1 MNTNTE
7 KKDKPNGLI
16 ATAALVG
23 IIVVLYTVLTSNS
36 SSTPKKLS
44 SADFKAGDCLTYING
59 GGYVYQVVQAGEH
72 SLRVAKRL
80 TESVEDTM
88 IFENDI
94 QNNVQKADCF
104 DLFKTG
110 LPVK

>member
-1 MNTNTE
+1 MTTQ
-7 KKDKPNGLI
+7 KRDRPSGLI
-16 ATAALVG
+16 AITTVVG
-23 IIVVLYTVLTSNS
+23 VAVVLYVLLT
-36 SSTPKKLS
+36 SSTPTTKKLS

-59 GGYVYQVVQAGEH
+59 AGYVYQVVQAGEH

-80 TESVEDTM
+80 TDSIEDTM
-88 IFENDI
+88 IFESDI